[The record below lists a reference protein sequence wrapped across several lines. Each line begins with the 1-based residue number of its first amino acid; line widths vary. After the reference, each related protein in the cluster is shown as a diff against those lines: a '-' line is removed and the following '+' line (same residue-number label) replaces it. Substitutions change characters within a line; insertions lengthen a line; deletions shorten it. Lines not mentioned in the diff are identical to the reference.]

1 MGTINFIVTANSG
14 EHVFNKNTFKY
25 MYSSYSSG
33 TTGSV
38 FIYFAS
44 EGNIVDPD
52 LITLT
57 VNKDYISTII
67 KDISEMIN
75 LSGHSIV
82 QHSKAS
88 GIYKQV
94 TAMTYTAG

>member
-57 VNKDYISTII
+57 VNKHYISTII
-67 KDISEMIN
+67 KNISETLN
-75 LSGHSIV
+75 KDGHHTIE
-82 QHSKAS
+82 HSKTS
-88 GIYKQV
+88 GIYQYV